1 MPQPRHPVIC
11 YLQSINQLLRFR
23 PRQREAWDPTQL
35 EYCREMAGS
44 AYKSSASASPCLK
57 TAYQKV
63 PRCPS
68 FIFILPAST
77 TLFLEIL
84 PVTQITFQPI
94 LDHKC
99 T

>member
-1 MPQPRHPVIC
+1 MPQPGQPVIC
-11 YLQSINQLLRFR
+11 YLQSINQPIRFR
-23 PRQREAWDPTQL
+23 PRQREDWDPTQL

-44 AYKSSASASPCLK
+44 AYKSSAPTSPCLK
-57 TAYQKV
+57 TAHKKV

-68 FIFILPAST
+68 SIFILSAST